1 MVYSG
6 CDHALFD
13 DAKEEAM
20 ESPEPA
26 TQVQPWV
33 LEYLAAQQT
42 LTLATASA
50 QGMPHA
56 ATFLYV
62 NDGVEIA
69 FWTQPEATTARHIE
83 QNPAVAFAI
92 DRQSSAWRETQS
104 LQGSGECRRVDDPD
118 KIAQLGNRFSQ
129 KYATATAKRT
139 SGLVFYQVNPASLAF
154 VGAATA
160 VGAGQLLG
168 IGYQKNLIFSVFRDL
183 PPEQVTALAARM
195 ETVEVAAGTVVVRQG
210 SRAETF
216 YIIVGGEME
225 VSREEDGVTRTLA
238 TLRKGQFF
246 GEMAILRDLP
256 RTATVRATV
265 PTTLLAMGRDDFRE
279 LVGQSLTT
287 TADFDQVIRR
297 RLDEIGRL
305 GTA

>member
-1 MVYSG
+1 LS
-6 CDHALFD
+6 LFYY
-13 DAKEEAM
+13 AKEEAM
-20 ESPEPA
+20 DTTA
-26 TQVQPWV
+26 QVQPWV

-50 QGMPHA
+50 QGIPHA

-62 NDGVEIA
+62 NDGVGLT
-69 FWTQPEATTARHIE
+69 FWTQPDATTARHIE

-92 DRQSSAWRETQS
+92 DRQGSTWRETQS
-104 LQGSGECRRVDDPD
+104 LQGTGECRRVEDPAT
-118 KIAQLGNRFSQ
+118 IAELGKRFSQ
-129 KYATATAKRT
+129 KYATSAARRT
-139 SGLVFYQVNPASLAF
+139 SGIAFYQIAPNSLGF

-210 SRAETF
+210 ARGETF
-216 YIIVGGEME
+216 YIIVNGELE
-225 VSREEDGVTRTLA
+225 VSREDDGVTRTLD

-265 PTTLLAMGRDDFRE
+265 PTTLLAMGREDFRE

-287 TADFDQVIRR
+287 TEDFDQVIRR

-305 GTA
+305 GGA

>member
-1 MVYSG
+1 M
-6 CDHALFD
+6 DTTA
-13 DAKEEAM
+13 
-20 ESPEPA
+20 
-26 TQVQPWV
+26 QVQPWV

-50 QGMPHA
+50 QGIPHA

-62 NDGVEIA
+62 NDGVGLT
-69 FWTQPEATTARHIE
+69 FWTQPDATTARHIE

-92 DRQSSAWRETQS
+92 DRQGSTWRETQS
-104 LQGSGECRRVDDPD
+104 LQGTGECRRVEDPAT
-118 KIAQLGNRFSQ
+118 IAELGKRFSQ
-129 KYATATAKRT
+129 KYATSAARRT
-139 SGLVFYQVNPASLAF
+139 SGIAFYQIAPNSLGF

-210 SRAETF
+210 ARGETF
-216 YIIVGGEME
+216 YIIVNGELE
-225 VSREEDGVTRTLA
+225 VSREDDGVTRTLD

-265 PTTLLAMGRDDFRE
+265 PTTLLAMGREDFRE

-287 TADFDQVIRR
+287 TEDFDQVIRR

-305 GTA
+305 GGA